1 MVANHQGARDQGR
14 MSPRRR
20 LRVIGVLLRTN
31 PRTFFDNVIEVYIMQ
46 RPLQSVL
53 RLGAVRALTA
63 GLLLSSFALP
73 ATTAFAQQQSLK
85 DQLVGAWTLI
95 SAVDV
100 RADGSRV
107 NPWGANPKGAY
118 TFDANGLFVQVVMR
132 SDLPKFAKRAEG
144 TPEQNRAVVQGSI
157 SYYGTYSINEA
168 DKIIDVHINGSSF
181 AAANDT
187 DAKRIIA
194 SLTADEMTIINLTTS
209 TGADVKSESVWKR
222 VK

>member
-1 MVANHQGARDQGR
+1 MVADLQGCERQGR
-14 MSPRRR
+14 MNHSPTIKGATMISFRT
-20 LRVIGVLLRTN
+20 LSVIT
-31 PRTFFDNVIEVYIMQ
+31 
-46 RPLQSVL
+46 
-53 RLGAVRALTA
+53 
-63 GLLLSSFALP
+63 GLLLVSFAFP
-73 ATTAFAQQQSLK
+73 ATNALAQPKSLK

-107 NPWGANPKGAY
+107 NPWGSNPKGAY
-118 TFDANGLFVQVVMR
+118 SFDANGLFVQVVMR
-132 SDLPKFAKRAEG
+132 SDLPKFTKRAEG

-157 SYYGTYSINEA
+157 SYYGTYSVDEA
-168 DKIIDVHINGSSF
+168 DKIIAVHIEGSSF

-187 DAKRIIA
+187 DAQRIIA
-194 SLTADEMTIINLTTS
+194 SLTADELTIINLTTS

>member
-1 MVANHQGARDQGR
+1 
-14 MSPRRR
+14 
-20 LRVIGVLLRTN
+20 
-31 PRTFFDNVIEVYIMQ
+31 VYIMK
-46 RPLQSVL
+46 RSRRSVL
-53 RLGAVRALTA
+53 RLGALRALTA
-63 GLLLSSFALP
+63 GFLLSSFALP
-73 ATTAFAQQQSLK
+73 ATTALAQQQSLK

-100 RADGSRV
+100 RADGSRI

-118 TFDANGLFVQVVMR
+118 TFDAHGLFVQVVMR

-144 TPEQNRAVVQGSI
+144 TAEQNKAVVQGSI

-181 AAANDT
+181 AASNDT
-187 DAKRIIA
+187 DAKRVIA
-194 SLTADEMTIINLTTS
+194 SLTADQMTIINLIITTS
-209 TGADVKSESVWKR
+209 TGADVKSESTWRR

>member
-1 MVANHQGARDQGR
+1 MGQEHPPTPYREY
-14 MSPRRR
+14 
-20 LRVIGVLLRTN
+20 RTSVYFCGLIRE
-31 PRTFFDNVIEVYIMQ
+31 PLSTNVIEVYIMK
-46 RPLQSVL
+46 RPRRKVL
-53 RLGAVRALTA
+53 RLGAVPLRALTA

-73 ATTAFAQQQSLK
+73 ATTALAQQQSLK

-107 NPWGANPKGAY
+107 NPWGADPKGAY